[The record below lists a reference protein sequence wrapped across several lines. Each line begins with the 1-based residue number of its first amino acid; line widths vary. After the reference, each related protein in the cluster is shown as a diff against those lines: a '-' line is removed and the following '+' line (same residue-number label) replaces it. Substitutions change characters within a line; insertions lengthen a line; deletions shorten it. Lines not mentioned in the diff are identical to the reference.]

1 MPRNSPARIV
11 DAMPEAFV
19 SNTVI
24 SREVSRRLESGQ
36 LRKLGSRLYT
46 TNFTDA
52 AEAVIRRNL
61 WQIVAGY
68 FPGALIAD
76 RTALENEPA
85 PDGSICLVT
94 DRGGTVALPGITLR
108 PRRGV
113 GPLPTDRPFLGG
125 LFLSSTPRAYLDN
138 LRPSRARAGRVARTL
153 PRREIESRLENLIQ
167 RAGMDAA
174 NRLRDE
180 ARTIAPDL
188 GRDAEALLLDDLIG
202 AMAGTREAPL
212 TAPTARARRRGRP
225 YDPARLALFEKLH
238 AALRREPV
246 ARRRSAVRDGS
257 QAATLAFYDAYFS
270 NFIEGTEFTV
280 DEARDI
286 VFRGR
291 IPAERPADA
300 HDIAGVWRVVS
311 DPSEMRRVPR
321 DAEEFLAILRSRHAT
336 ILQNRPDVRPGEFKL
351 APNRAG
357 ATIFVRPEEVTG
369 TLEQGFALYRSLET
383 AFERAAFL
391 LFLIGE
397 VHPFSDGNG
406 RLARIMMNAEL
417 VRDDEERVVIPTVF
431 RGDYLAA
438 MRALTHNGVT
448 EPLIRML
455 DYAQRWTAAVDWRTV
470 EWTARQLASC
480 NAFLDS
486 DSAEREGLRLRLP
499 HGVESRHG

>member
-1 MPRNSPARIV
+1 M
-11 DAMPEAFV
+11 
-19 SNTVI
+19 
-24 SREVSRRLESGQ
+24 
-36 LRKLGSRLYT
+36 
-46 TNFTDA
+46 
-52 AEAVIRRNL
+52 
-61 WQIVAGY
+61 
-68 FPGALIAD
+68 
-76 RTALENEPA
+76 
-85 PDGSICLVT
+85 
-94 DRGGTVALPGITLR
+94 
-108 PRRGV
+108 
-113 GPLPTDRPFLGG
+113 
-125 LFLSSTPRAYLDN
+125 
-138 LRPSRARAGRVARTL
+138 
-153 PRREIESRLENLIQ
+153 IQ

-174 NRLRDE
+174 DRLRDE

-202 AMAGTREAPL
+202 AMAGTREAP
-212 TAPTARARRRGRP
+212 PTARARRQP
-225 YDPARLALFEKLH
+225 YDPARLTLFERLR

-246 ARRRSAVRDGS
+246 ARCRSAVRDGS

-286 VFRGR
+286 VFQGR
-291 IPAERPADA
+291 IPTDRPADA

-311 DPSEMRRVPR
+311 DPSEMRRAPR
-321 DAEEFLAILRSRHAT
+321 DAGDFLAILRSRHAT

-357 ATIFVRPEEVTG
+357 ATVFVRPEEVTG
-369 TLEQGFALYRSLET
+369 TLERGFALYRSLET

-417 VRDDEERVVIPTVF
+417 VRGDEERIVIPTVF

-486 DSAEREGLRLRLP
+486 DLAEHEGLRLRLP
-499 HGVESRHG
+499 HGV

>member
-1 MPRNSPARIV
+1 MSENSPTRIV

-19 SNTVI
+19 STTAI
-24 SREVSRRLESGQ
+24 SREVSRRLESGR

-46 TNFTDA
+46 SNFTDA
-52 AEAVIRRNL
+52 AEAVVRRNL
-61 WQIVAGY
+61 WHIVAGF
-68 FPGALIAD
+68 FPGALVAD

-94 DRGGTVALPGITLR
+94 DRGGTIALPGITLR

-113 GPLPTDRPFLGG
+113 GPLPTDRPFLDG
-125 LFLSSTPRAYLDN
+125 LFLSSTARSYLDN

-153 PRREIESRLENLIQ
+153 PRRELESLLDNLIR
-167 RAGMDAA
+167 RAGMEAA

-180 ARTIAPDL
+180 ARAVAPDL
-188 GRDAEALLLDDLIG
+188 GRDAQALLLDALIG

-212 TAPTARARRRGRP
+212 TAATARARQCGRP
-225 YDPARLALFEKLH
+225 YDPERLALFERFH
-238 AALRREPV
+238 SVLRREPV
-246 ARRRSAVRDGS
+246 ETRRAAPRDADH
-257 QAATLAFYDAYFS
+257 AATLAFYEAYFS
-270 NFIEGTEFTV
+270 NFIEGTEFSV
-280 DEARDI
+280 DEAADI

-291 IPAERPADA
+291 IPTERPADA

-311 DPSEMRRVPR
+311 DASEMRRVPR
-321 DAEEFLAILRSRHAT
+321 ESEEFLAFLRRRHETILRSR
-336 ILQNRPDVRPGEFKL
+336 PDARPGEFKL
-351 APNRAG
+351 APNQAG
-357 ATIFVRPEEVTG
+357 ATVFVRPGEVTG
-369 TLEQGFALYRSLET
+369 TLERGFALYRSLET

-397 VHPFSDGNG
+397 VHPFADGNG

-417 VRDDEERVVIPTVF
+417 VGRDEERIVIPTVF

-438 MRALTHNGVT
+438 MRALTHNGVS

-455 DYAQRWTAAVDWRTV
+455 DYAQRWTAAVDWSSV
-470 EWTARQLASC
+470 ETASRQLHSC
-480 NAFLDS
+480 NAFLDA

-499 HGVESRHG
+499 